1 MTVATTEALIEQDA
15 RGIITDWDA
24 EAERLF
30 GWRRADAIGMP
41 SSALIPAR
49 NHDQHAAAL
58 RDVVA
63 DRERRGL
70 PPARPNVGPG
80 RRGITDPVPPARR
93 AAAGAGGAGVLRD
106 A

>member
-30 GWRRADAIGMP
+30 GWRRTEAIGMP

-49 NHDQHAAAL
+49 NHDRHAAVL

-63 DRERRGL
+63 DRERRG
-70 PPARPNVGPG
+70 PSPG
-80 RRGITDPVPPARR
+80 KTQGDRARRGITRPRPPPR
-93 AAAGAGGAGVLRD
+93 AGRGGGGPPFWLP
-106 A
+106 